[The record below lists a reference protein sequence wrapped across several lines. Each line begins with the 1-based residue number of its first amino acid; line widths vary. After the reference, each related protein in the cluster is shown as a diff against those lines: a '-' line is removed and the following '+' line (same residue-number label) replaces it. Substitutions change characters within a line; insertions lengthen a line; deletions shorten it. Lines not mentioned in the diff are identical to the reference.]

1 MHRSTLDNLICPRC
15 QSSLRLVSATAWL
28 DQERIRA
35 GAAACAC
42 SRYPIRDGILDLAP
56 SLDGITLAQWSNV
69 LPLTAWGY
77 ERFWR
82 RRSLSLLA
90 CEPFPVEREFELVWD
105 MLQPAREGLY
115 LDLGCSTA
123 LQGRGLAPRLSW
135 ASRVVAVDFSA
146 AMLREAARRVEG
158 EGVTRV
164 DLVRARGENLPFAD
178 GQLAGIVCG
187 GSLNEFRDPS
197 WVLTE
202 AYRVA
207 MAGSLSVFM
216 SLLTGDGGPG
226 RIDSRLSRSSGIRF
240 YTQGETRQLFE
251 NSGWRVVEQVAWGR
265 VAFTKIQRILDKPS
279 INP

>member
-28 DQERIRA
+28 DQDRIRV

-77 ERFWR
+77 ERLWR
-82 RRSLSLLA
+82 RRSLSLLSG
-90 CEPFPVEREFELVWD
+90 ERFPVEREFELVWD

-187 GSLNEFRDPS
+187 GSLNEFSAAWPIL
-197 WVLTE
+197 VE
-202 AYRVA
+202 AQRVIQPEGRA
-207 MAGSLSVFM
+207 VFM
-216 SLLTGDGGPG
+216 SLLTSASERG
-226 RIDSRLSRSSGIRF
+226 RRVQKFVNASSGIKF
-240 YTQGETRQLFE
+240 WTPDETVRLFE
-251 NSGWRVVEQVAWGR
+251 SAGWRVLDQRRWGM
-265 VAFTKIQRILDKPS
+265 VLFSTLTSSVYKH
-279 INP
+279 